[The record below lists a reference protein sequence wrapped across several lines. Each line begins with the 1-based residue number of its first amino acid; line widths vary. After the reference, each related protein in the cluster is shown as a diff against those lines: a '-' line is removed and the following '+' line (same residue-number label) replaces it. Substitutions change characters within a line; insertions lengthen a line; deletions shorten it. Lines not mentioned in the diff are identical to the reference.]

1 MKSLSF
7 LKLDFRMMKGIFRYF
22 LLLPAIFLIFFM
34 KENPILGIGYMFFLL
49 VIVGTVLFSAE
60 VNEECTKM
68 YYMLPSK
75 ISHMVLGRFL
85 YLSSL
90 IIIMWGINGGVIW
103 YFYSNNLLSN
113 LELSIVCI
121 SGVVA
126 SIICLVQYPIYYKF
140 GLEKGKMLSMIIYM
154 VPSFIVFLLPTF
166 LSGKNA
172 VMINLINKTIS
183 ISQEKPYILPIL
195 GGLIVVLVWVVSYI
209 ISCSICKNKE
219 L

>member
-22 LLLPAIFLIFFM
+22 LFLPLIFLIFFM
-34 KENPILGIGYMFFLL
+34 KENPILGIGYMFFFL
-49 VIVGTVLFSAE
+49 VIIGTVPFSAE

-75 ISHMVLGRFL
+75 ISNMVLGRFL
-85 YLSSL
+85 YLFSL
-90 IIIMWGINGGVIW
+90 IVIIWGINGGVIW
-103 YFYSNNLLSN
+103 YFYSNKLLSSM
-113 LELSIVCI
+113 ELSIACL
-121 SGVVA
+121 SGIAA
-126 SIICLVQYPIYYKF
+126 SIICILQYPIYYKF
-140 GLEKGKMLSMIIYM
+140 GLEKGKMLSIIIYM
-154 VPSFIVFLLPTF
+154 VPAFIVFLLPTF

-172 VMINLINKTIS
+172 IILDLINKTIL

-195 GGLIVVLVWVVSYI
+195 GGLIVLLVGVIAYI
-209 ISCSICKNKE
+209 VSCSICKNKE